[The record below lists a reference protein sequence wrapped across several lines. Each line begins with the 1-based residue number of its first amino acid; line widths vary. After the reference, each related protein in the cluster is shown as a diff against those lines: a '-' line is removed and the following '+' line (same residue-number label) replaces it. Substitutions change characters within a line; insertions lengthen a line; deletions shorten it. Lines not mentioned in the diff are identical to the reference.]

1 MRRALLYLPANDM
14 RKVEKAAKLDV
25 DCICLDLEDAVALN
39 RKEEAREMV
48 IKVLETVD
56 FGDSDV
62 AVRIN
67 PLQTQLAEDDITAIF
82 ARSSVQP
89 STIVVPKVDSADD
102 LEWLFDHV
110 YTTVETAREDADVV
124 DLLTQVESPIG
135 LLNLRSIC
143 EMDSDTVTE
152 SLSLRMNGLIFGSDD
167 YCAAVGATRT
177 AVGTELL
184 YARQAV
190 VTHAKA
196 FGLQAIDLVNINFN
210 DYGELKAECDDGARM
225 GFTGKQIIHP
235 NQIETTQ
242 TAFSP
247 SDERIAFALA
257 LEEAF
262 MDHQDSGKGAFT
274 FNDQMIDMPTML
286 QCQSVLAMARKI
298 GKVPPK
304 DE

>member
-1 MRRALLYLPANDM
+1 MGRAPPSCLDVPPPPPPPPPPPLHARLAPANDT
-14 RKVEKAAKLDV
+14 APQ
-25 DCICLDLEDAVALN
+25 
-39 RKEEAREMV
+39 
-48 IKVLETVD
+48 
-56 FGDSDV
+56 V

-167 YCAAVGATRT
+167 YCAAVGVRLRGLDFHRCSRIFRRYAARCRHRTRG
-177 AVGTELL
+177 ALIFSRVPSSV
-184 YARQAV
+184 AR
-190 VTHAKA
+190 
-196 FGLQAIDLVNINFN
+196 
-210 DYGELKAECDDGARM
+210 
-225 GFTGKQIIHP
+225 
-235 NQIETTQ
+235 
-242 TAFSP
+242 
-247 SDERIAFALA
+247 
-257 LEEAF
+257 
-262 MDHQDSGKGAFT
+262 
-274 FNDQMIDMPTML
+274 
-286 QCQSVLAMARKI
+286 
-298 GKVPPK
+298 
-304 DE
+304 